1 VEVEVAVLSQRVL
14 HLVTGDLRAAAA
26 VVEPEVRGSPH
37 EAVKVLSFY
46 IGQKGIEDEIRMD

>member
-1 VEVEVAVLSQRVL
+1 MAVLSQRVL